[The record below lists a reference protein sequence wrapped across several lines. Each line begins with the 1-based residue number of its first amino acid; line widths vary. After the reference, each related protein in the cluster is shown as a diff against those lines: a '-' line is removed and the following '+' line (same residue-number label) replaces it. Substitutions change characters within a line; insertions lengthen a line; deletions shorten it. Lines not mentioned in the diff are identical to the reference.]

1 LNDQGEG
8 EGTNCHSPTQPQHEL
23 ELDLIMGRNPTRK
36 TTSTKMEAKKLLLVK
51 LVYPN
56 KDGFVHPRD
65 IDTVSKGNRNFKEQ
79 DVGELFFSQ
88 PLPAKFN

>member
-1 LNDQGEG
+1 L
-8 EGTNCHSPTQPQHEL
+8 SL
-23 ELDLIMGRNPTRK
+23 ENKQESFKQKFNNSLVF
-36 TTSTKMEAKKLLLVK
+36 SAKKLLLVK

-56 KDGFVHPRD
+56 KDGFVHPRY
-65 IDTVSKGNRNFKEQ
+65 IDTVSKENRNFKEQ

>member
-1 LNDQGEG
+1 
-8 EGTNCHSPTQPQHEL
+8 
-23 ELDLIMGRNPTRK
+23 M
-36 TTSTKMEAKKLLLVK
+36 
-51 LVYPN
+51 YPN